1 MHLFTGQGTVFLP
14 PPPGCQRLLLGR
26 LAGSLLGVA
35 ASRVSSPTGPFLPL
49 MSPTPVDDAPVLGA
63 FRITGGRSF
72 YDTASVEII
81 DQLLLPHQEVWEEV
95 STIEGAFDAIKTMK
109 VGSSPCS
116 RPRCRQTI

>member
-1 MHLFTGQGTVFLP
+1 
-14 PPPGCQRLLLGR
+14 
-26 LAGSLLGVA
+26 
-35 ASRVSSPTGPFLPL
+35 

-109 VGSSPCS
+109 V
-116 RPRCRQTI
+116 CRLAGAL